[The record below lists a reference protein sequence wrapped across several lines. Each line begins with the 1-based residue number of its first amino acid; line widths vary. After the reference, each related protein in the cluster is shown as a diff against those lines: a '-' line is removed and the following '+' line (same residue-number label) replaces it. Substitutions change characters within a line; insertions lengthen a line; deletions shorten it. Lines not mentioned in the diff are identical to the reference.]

1 MEKEKLQK
9 VLDTYTRYLNSLK
22 KKDTD
27 IDTNYKAMKN
37 FIKEHCDNPF
47 KSHMAQDAFVN
58 YLRSSNSKYGEIKPS
73 SVVSLL
79 MKSQDDFENVVED
92 IEDKELEQTE
102 FKELKEKYFKALDET
117 SFKELTWGDFN
128 NFKTKLVTDINT
140 STDISLNVKHRLT
153 NVIKSK
159 LERDKYKLL

>member
-1 MEKEKLQK
+1 
-9 VLDTYTRYLNSLK
+9 
-22 KKDTD
+22 
-27 IDTNYKAMKN
+27 
-37 FIKEHCDNPF
+37 
-47 KSHMAQDAFVN
+47 
-58 YLRSSNSKYGEIKPS
+58 
-73 SVVSLL
+73 

-102 FKELKEKYFKALDET
+102 FIELKEKYFKALDET

-153 NVIKSK
+153 NVLKSK